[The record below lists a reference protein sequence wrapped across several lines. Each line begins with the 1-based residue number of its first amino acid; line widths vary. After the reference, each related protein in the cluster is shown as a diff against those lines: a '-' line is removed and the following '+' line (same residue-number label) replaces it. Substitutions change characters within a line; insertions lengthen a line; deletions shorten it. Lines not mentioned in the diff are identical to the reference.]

1 MCEIQLR
8 LIVTLI
14 IMRFEEGLQLGN
26 IIVKS
31 QLKDVH
37 DFLKITVAKL
47 ENFLNET
54 TYSKLQQEKSG
65 DEAYYKGILSSLR
78 RLLVSCEE
86 GLEVCQI
93 ILKNELF
100 NKAAAEKT
108 LYKVYHQ
115 CIEEYFS
122 PKSDRWYEDSRAAY
136 TGKNS
141 IKFHAEVP
149 ESILTILKELESG
162 FQTTREE
169 LEFYETDYRT
179 KMTQSK

>member
-1 MCEIQLR
+1 M
-8 LIVTLI
+8 
-14 IMRFEEGLQLGN
+14 GN
-26 IIVKS
+26 TIVKS
-31 QLKDVH
+31 QLMDVQN
-37 DFLKITVAKL
+37 FLSKTVEKL
-47 ENFLNET
+47 EGFINET
-54 TYSKLQQEKSG
+54 TFSSLQQEKSG
-65 DEAYYKGILSSLR
+65 DEKYYKGILSTLR
-78 RLLVSCEE
+78 RLLVNCEE

-93 ILKNELF
+93 ILKNEMF

-108 LYKVYHQ
+108 LYKIYHQ

-122 PKSDRWYEDSRAAY
+122 PKTDRWYEDSRAAY

-149 ESILTILKELESG
+149 ESIHVILKELESG
-162 FQTTREE
+162 FQEMREE

>member
-1 MCEIQLR
+1 MGNT
-8 LIVTLI
+8 IV
-14 IMRFEEGLQLGN
+14 Q
-26 IIVKS
+26 S
-31 QLKDVH
+31 QLKDVQV
-37 DFLKITVAKL
+37 FLETTVERL

-54 TYSKLQQEKSG
+54 TFSKLQQEKNG
-65 DEAYYKGILSSLR
+65 DEKYYKGILSSLR
-78 RLLVSCEE
+78 RLLVNCEE

-93 ILKNELF
+93 ILKNEMF

-108 LYKVYHQ
+108 LYKIYHQ

-149 ESILTILKELESG
+149 ESILAILKELENG
-162 FQTTREE
+162 FQAMREE

-179 KMTQSK
+179 KMMQSK

>member
-1 MCEIQLR
+1 MGNT
-8 LIVTLI
+8 IV
-14 IMRFEEGLQLGN
+14 Q
-26 IIVKS
+26 S
-31 QLKDVH
+31 QLKDVQV
-37 DFLKITVAKL
+37 FLKTTVERL

-54 TYSKLQQEKSG
+54 TFSKLQQEKNG
-65 DEAYYKGILSSLR
+65 DEKYYKGILSSLR
-78 RLLVSCEE
+78 RLLVNCEE

-93 ILKNELF
+93 ILKNEMF

-108 LYKVYHQ
+108 LYKIYHQ

-141 IKFHAEVP
+141 IKFHATVP
-149 ESILTILKELESG
+149 ESILAILKELENG
-162 FQTTREE
+162 FQAMREE

-179 KMTQSK
+179 KMMQSK

>member
-1 MCEIQLR
+1 MGNT
-8 LIVTLI
+8 IV
-14 IMRFEEGLQLGN
+14 Q
-26 IIVKS
+26 S
-31 QLKDVH
+31 QLKDVQV
-37 DFLKITVAKL
+37 FLETTVERL

-54 TYSKLQQEKSG
+54 TFSKLQQEKNG
-65 DEAYYKGILSSLR
+65 DEKYYKGILSSLR
-78 RLLVSCEE
+78 RLLVNCEE

-93 ILKNELF
+93 ILKNEMF

-108 LYKVYHQ
+108 LYKIYHQ

-149 ESILTILKELESG
+149 ESIPAILKELENG
-162 FQTTREE
+162 FQAMREE

-179 KMTQSK
+179 KMMQSK

>member
-1 MCEIQLR
+1 MGNT
-8 LIVTLI
+8 IV
-14 IMRFEEGLQLGN
+14 Q
-26 IIVKS
+26 S
-31 QLKDVH
+31 QLKDVQV
-37 DFLKITVAKL
+37 FLETTVERL

-54 TYSKLQQEKSG
+54 TFSKLQQEKNG
-65 DEAYYKGILSSLR
+65 DEKYYKGILSSLR
-78 RLLVSCEE
+78 RLLVNCEE

-93 ILKNELF
+93 ILKNEMF

-108 LYKVYHQ
+108 LYKIYHQ

-149 ESILTILKELESG
+149 ESILAILRELENG
-162 FQTTREE
+162 FQAMREE

-179 KMTQSK
+179 KMMQSK